1 MNKKPH
7 GHYCRICGQYRA
19 NEKFSGREHT
29 THICKDCAKRENKLP
44 KIEIELPA
52 FVNVSDIGFDDAEI
66 DSLIFAATDEPP
78 KPKPKPKRK
87 PSKEKLFRAD
97 EKRKAKAFLQRILAD
112 SEMASAVVHKEAV
125 TAGISIEALHKAKSS
140 LGIKAAVTAT
150 GSVWRLTQVL
160 GGRKKAEGTTE

>member
-19 NEKFSGREHT
+19 NEKFSGRGHAAQ
-29 THICKDCAKRENKLP
+29 ICKDCAKRGNKP
-44 KIEIELPA
+44 PA
-52 FVNVSDIGFDDAEI
+52 FVDVGDIGFDDAEI

-78 KPKPKPKRK
+78 KPKPKKKRK
-87 PSKEKLFRAD
+87 PNKEKLLRAD
-97 EKRKAKAFLQRILAD
+97 EKKKAKAFLQRILVD
-112 SEMASAVVHKEAV
+112 SEMTSAVVRKEAV

-160 GGRKKAEGTTE
+160 GGREKAEDKTE